1 MRSPRRSCYVYELSI
16 RPGGWRWAELHAYA
30 DPDHI
35 RRVVE
40 RFGRNENGYAG
51 SLVVWG
57 DATFGIWI
65 VQRGLVTRFIELRA
79 FMSLRVG
86 RKTPVPLAD
95 ASAVTGLVGPADAEY
110 DDDLAQQIR
119 LGLEWDRLLA
129 QLPALATPVLAPGEY
144 TRIRHGKRKPA
155 RTYFSEGVF
164 FGSTDAESG
173 YRIKPPFRIRGW
185 DPLVEYDDDC

>member
-1 MRSPRRSCYVYELSI
+1 MRSSRRSCYVYELSI

-51 SLVVWG
+51 GLVVWG
-57 DATFGIWI
+57 DATFGIWV
-65 VQRGLVTRFIELRA
+65 VQRGVATRFIELRA

-86 RKTPVPLAD
+86 RKKPVPLAD

-119 LGLEWDRLLA
+119 LGVEWDRLLA
-129 QLPALATPVLAPGEY
+129 QLPALAAPELAPGEF
-144 TRIRHGKRKPA
+144 TPVRA
-155 RTYFSEGVF
+155 RTRWPVPTYLRSSDGVF

-185 DPLVEYDDDC
+185 DPLVEYD